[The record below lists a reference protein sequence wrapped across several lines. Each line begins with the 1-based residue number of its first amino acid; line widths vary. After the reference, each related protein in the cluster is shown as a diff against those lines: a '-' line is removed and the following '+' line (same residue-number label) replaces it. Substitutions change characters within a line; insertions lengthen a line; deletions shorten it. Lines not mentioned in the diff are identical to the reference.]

1 MRVVG
6 VKMIAMLLLVVL
18 RVSLLRCQYLYFCTS
33 KAVVKLVNE
42 STQPAPETGSSG
54 VRIGTFVLVNQ

>member
-18 RVSLLRCQYLYFCTS
+18 QVSLLRCQYLYFCTS

-42 STQPAPETGSSG
+42 STQPAPEAGSSG
-54 VRIGTFVLVNQ
+54 VRIDTFVLVNQ

>member
-1 MRVVG
+1 
-6 VKMIAMLLLVVL
+6 MIAMLLLVVL

-54 VRIGTFVLVNQ
+54 VRIGTFVLVNK